1 LALSEQFNP
10 KRNIPSGKAN
20 KEDETKS
27 IGTAAKKRK
36 T

>member
-10 KRNIPSGKAN
+10 KRNIPSGKAI

-36 T
+36 N